1 MNNNKELIEQKSKII
16 IQKIEKLQK
25 IYEIT
30 LQKDNCKESSSLKII
45 KEQYLKMYNAII
57 EKEEYDRYK
66 EVEDIIINE
75 IAKIELNLDEYIYNT
90 RQDSI
95 NTILNRIQEIKES
108 ENYQNF
114 HNIKQYIEKVE
125 TLKDI
130 LKLYKPYIKNEEY
143 DKIKKDI
150 INLKFEL
157 LYRKQVEELIYENGG
172 ETSYLIQYD
181 NEEEKNLFINLLK
194 EKIGEIENDD
204 ILKVKPERI
213 LEDVKLL
220 ERLIIIH
227 MQENSLKYINL
238 LNAKIFNA
246 HLCNIGNNPFDEEV
260 YYKEIKERKYEPE
273 PYKGYYPKMN
283 ILKDYDVEY
292 KANKVNFSL
301 LRAILKEL
309 ITDENVSLVECVK
322 LYEKFGFQC
331 VPKTYTTGQKC
342 IYMLYNTLN
351 KSEEC
356 NEMMKIKQTDKK
368 EVYCKI
374 ELHGMS
380 YKFDAYDVEKINEY
394 NKIQILREREVNNN
408 QPKKRSLEKK
418 QEEEKEEIKRTGRIT
433 TDCNI
438 LISLIQDIIQ
448 SYKDDRKNIETNR
461 KVISAKESMIKI
473 LEEIKEKKKL
483 SKNDIWTI
491 QKSIYFIYSELNI
504 NFNMW
509 ELRELE
515 NIDAL
520 NFSNKSTY
528 YSQIPRE
535 QRYENRTVG
544 HTYGYGFEY
553 EKVLVE
559 YLNKSPLYAKYEK
572 EFKELGLDIK
582 LYDLGDWVKEVKY
595 RGNEPRFGICI
606 NLDDISDL
614 PIDYEKV
621 ELIPE
626 EKMKEIMEREKGID
640 RE

>member
-90 RQDSI
+90 RQEGI
-95 NTILNRIQEIKES
+95 NTILNRIQEIRES

-125 TLKDI
+125 TLKDM

-238 LNAKIFNA
+238 L
-246 HLCNIGNNPFDEEV
+246 
-260 YYKEIKERKYEPE
+260 
-273 PYKGYYPKMN
+273 
-283 ILKDYDVEY
+283 
-292 KANKVNFSL
+292 
-301 LRAILKEL
+301 
-309 ITDENVSLVECVK
+309 
-322 LYEKFGFQC
+322 
-331 VPKTYTTGQKC
+331 
-342 IYMLYNTLN
+342 
-351 KSEEC
+351 
-356 NEMMKIKQTDKK
+356 
-368 EVYCKI
+368 
-374 ELHGMS
+374 
-380 YKFDAYDVEKINEY
+380 
-394 NKIQILREREVNNN
+394 
-408 QPKKRSLEKK
+408 
-418 QEEEKEEIKRTGRIT
+418 
-433 TDCNI
+433 
-438 LISLIQDIIQ
+438 
-448 SYKDDRKNIETNR
+448 
-461 KVISAKESMIKI
+461 
-473 LEEIKEKKKL
+473 
-483 SKNDIWTI
+483 
-491 QKSIYFIYSELNI
+491 
-504 NFNMW
+504 
-509 ELRELE
+509 
-515 NIDAL
+515 
-520 NFSNKSTY
+520 
-528 YSQIPRE
+528 
-535 QRYENRTVG
+535 
-544 HTYGYGFEY
+544 
-553 EKVLVE
+553 
-559 YLNKSPLYAKYEK
+559 
-572 EFKELGLDIK
+572 
-582 LYDLGDWVKEVKY
+582 
-595 RGNEPRFGICI
+595 
-606 NLDDISDL
+606 
-614 PIDYEKV
+614 
-621 ELIPE
+621 
-626 EKMKEIMEREKGID
+626 
-640 RE
+640 

>member
-553 EKVLVE
+553 EKVSVE

-595 RGNEPRFGICI
+595 RGNEPRFEICI

>member
-1 MNNNKELIEQKSKII
+1 
-16 IQKIEKLQK
+16 
-25 IYEIT
+25 
-30 LQKDNCKESSSLKII
+30 
-45 KEQYLKMYNAII
+45 
-57 EKEEYDRYK
+57 
-66 EVEDIIINE
+66 
-75 IAKIELNLDEYIYNT
+75 
-90 RQDSI
+90 
-95 NTILNRIQEIKES
+95 
-108 ENYQNF
+108 
-114 HNIKQYIEKVE
+114 
-125 TLKDI
+125 
-130 LKLYKPYIKNEEY
+130 
-143 DKIKKDI
+143 
-150 INLKFEL
+150 
-157 LYRKQVEELIYENGG
+157 
-172 ETSYLIQYD
+172 
-181 NEEEKNLFINLLK
+181 
-194 EKIGEIENDD
+194 
-204 ILKVKPERI
+204 
-213 LEDVKLL
+213 
-220 ERLIIIH
+220 

>member
-309 ITDENVSLVECVK
+309 ITDENVSLVECIK
-322 LYEKFGFQC
+322 LYGKFGFQC

-351 KSEEC
+351 KSEEYK
-356 NEMMKIKQTDKK
+356 EMLEKKKTDKK
-368 EVYCKI
+368 EGYCRVN
-374 ELHGMS
+374 LHGMS
-380 YKFDAYDVEKINEY
+380 YKFEDYDVEKMNEY

-408 QPKKRSLEKK
+408 QTKKKSLEREQK
-418 QEEEKEEIKRTGRIT
+418 EEKEEIKRTGRIT